1 MPTRVPVPRVG
12 TARSIDIG
20 DETMPIHS
28 PVDTRTAPL
37 RVTHSR
43 GRAAAPTVTLHSFSR
58 LACVDTRALRRAPRD
73 VEEPQGPPRPC
84 QYEASRR
91 FTRPTR
97 DARAH
102 GSQSHSRAPSGT
114 VVTAWRGRPRRRPV
128 RVYAPP
134 SRKPSHA
141 ERESGQTKA
150 VGGHDWPRSS
160 RCCQPRPRHQKTRAS
175 GGQHAAWRR
184 SSVVPRPQRRIS
196 TKDAEW
202 RR

>member
-114 VVTAWRGRPRRRPV
+114 VVTAWRGRPRRRPACICPAKPKALPCRTGEWADQGGGRSRLAALEQV
-128 RVYAPP
+128 LPAAPTP
-134 SRKPSHA
+134 P
-141 ERESGQTKA
+141 E
-150 VGGHDWPRSS
+150 
-160 RCCQPRPRHQKTRAS
+160 
-175 GGQHAAWRR
+175 
-184 SSVVPRPQRRIS
+184 
-196 TKDAEW
+196 DAC
-202 RR
+202 